1 MDTYEPQL
9 SRSSE
14 LNEQIAR
21 EIFDILGEDGPV
33 LIILDR
39 EGNRWLSDSGK
50 FSELSISDSFLKELC
65 SKIDDG
71 AEPVVTQMND
81 IGIVAAEMAT
91 EEIRCGYVV
100 MALPQYNIESTM
112 INFGLI
118 ELLLNQVGLIAR
130 LIEKKEQTSELQM
143 KQLSMYNHSN
153 LASS

>member
-1 MDTYEPQL
+1 MDTYESQL
-9 SRSSE
+9 SRSSA

-33 LIILDR
+33 VIIMDR
-39 EGNRWLSDSGK
+39 EGNHHLSDSAR
-50 FSELSISDSFLKELC
+50 FSELGISDSFLKELC

-81 IGIVAAEMAT
+81 IGVVAAELAV
-91 EEIRCGYVV
+91 EETHCGYVV

-118 ELLLNQVGLIAR
+118 ELLLNQIGLIAK
-130 LIEKKEQTSELQM
+130 LIGKSERAYELQM

-153 LASS
+153 KASS

>member
-1 MDTYEPQL
+1 MDTYESQL
-9 SRSSE
+9 SRSSA

-39 EGNRWLSDSGK
+39 EGNRWLSDSAK

-81 IGIVAAEMAT
+81 IGVVAAELAT
-91 EEIRCGYVV
+91 DEIHCGYVV

-118 ELLLNQVGLIAR
+118 EMLLNQIGLIAR
-130 LIEKKEQTSELQM
+130 LIDKTERAYELQM
-143 KQLSMYNHSN
+143 KQLSLYNHSN
-153 LASS
+153 KASS

>member
-1 MDTYEPQL
+1 MDTYKSQL

-33 LIILDR
+33 LIIMDR
-39 EGNRWLSDSGK
+39 EGNHHLSDPVRV
-50 FSELSISDSFLKELC
+50 SELNISDTFLKELC

-71 AEPVVTQMND
+71 AEPIVTQMND
-81 IGIVAAEMAT
+81 VGIVAVELAT
-91 EEIRCGYVV
+91 EGTRYGYVV

-112 INFGLI
+112 INFSLV
-118 ELLLNQVGLIAR
+118 ELLLNQIGLIAE
-130 LIEKKEQTSELQM
+130 LIEKTERSYELQM
-143 KQLSMYNHSN
+143 KRLSMYNHSN

>member
-14 LNEQIAR
+14 LNGQIAR

-33 LIILDR
+33 VIIMDR
-39 EGNRWLSDSGK
+39 EGNHHLSDSTR

-81 IGIVAAEMAT
+81 IGLVAAELAT
-91 EEIRCGYVV
+91 EETHCGYVV

-118 ELLLNQVGLIAR
+118 ELLLNQIGLIAK
-130 LIEKKEQTSELQM
+130 LIEKTKWAYELQM
-143 KQLSMYNHSN
+143 KQLSVYNHSN
-153 LASS
+153 KASS

>member
-1 MDTYEPQL
+1 MDTYESQL
-9 SRSSE
+9 SRSSA

-39 EGNRWLSDSGK
+39 EGNRWLSDSAK

-71 AEPVVTQMND
+71 AEPVVTQLND
-81 IGIVAAEMAT
+81 IGIVAVELAT
-91 EEIRCGYVV
+91 EETHCGYVV

>member
-1 MDTYEPQL
+1 MDTYESQL
-9 SRSSE
+9 SRNSE

-33 LIILDR
+33 VIIMDR
-39 EGNRWLSDSGK
+39 EGNHHLSDSAR

-81 IGIVAAEMAT
+81 IGIVAAELAA
-91 EEIRCGYVV
+91 EETHCGYVV

-118 ELLLNQVGLIAR
+118 ELLLNQIGLIAK
-130 LIEKKEQTSELQM
+130 LIEKTERAYELQM

-153 LASS
+153 KASS

>member
-9 SRSSE
+9 PQRSE

-33 LIILDR
+33 LIIMDR
-39 EGNRWLSDSGK
+39 EGNHHPSDPVR
-50 FSELSISDSFLKELC
+50 FSELSISDSFLRELC

-81 IGIVAAEMAT
+81 VGIVAAELAT
-91 EEIRCGYVV
+91 EETRCGYVV

-112 INFGLI
+112 INFGLV
-118 ELLLNQVGLIAR
+118 ELLLNQIGLIAA
-130 LIEKKEQTSELQM
+130 LIEKRERASELQM
-143 KQLSMYNHSN
+143 RQLSMYNNSN

>member
-39 EGNRWLSDSGK
+39 EGNRWLSDSAK

-71 AEPVVTQMND
+71 AEPVVTQLND
-81 IGIVAAEMAT
+81 IGIVAVDLAI
-91 EEIRCGYVV
+91 EETHCGYVV

-118 ELLLNQVGLIAR
+118 ELLLNQFRLIAR
-130 LIEKKEQTSELQM
+130 LIEKKELTSELQM
-143 KQLSMYNHSN
+143 KQLSMYNQSN

>member
-1 MDTYEPQL
+1 MDTYESQL
-9 SRSSE
+9 SRSNE

-33 LIILDR
+33 VIIMDR
-39 EGNRWLSDSGK
+39 EGNRWLSDSAR
-50 FSELSISDSFLKELC
+50 FSDLSISDSFLKELC

-81 IGIVAAEMAT
+81 VGVVAAELAT
-91 EEIRCGYVV
+91 EETHCGYVV

-112 INFGLI
+112 INFGLV
-118 ELLLNQVGLIAR
+118 EMLLNQIGLIAK
-130 LIEKKEQTSELQM
+130 LIEKTERAYELQM

-153 LASS
+153 KASS

>member
-1 MDTYEPQL
+1 MDTYESQL

-21 EIFDILGEDGPV
+21 EIFNILGEDGPV
-33 LIILDR
+33 VIIMDR
-39 EGNRWLSDSGK
+39 EHNRWLSDSAR
-50 FSELSISDSFLKELC
+50 FSDLSISDSFLRELC

-81 IGIVAAEMAT
+81 VGVVAAELAT
-91 EEIRCGYVV
+91 EETHCGYVV

-118 ELLLNQVGLIAR
+118 EMLLNQIGLIAK
-130 LIEKKEQTSELQM
+130 LIEKAGRAYELQM

-153 LASS
+153 KASS

>member
-9 SRSSE
+9 SRRSE

-21 EIFDILGEDGPV
+21 EIFGILGEDGPV
-33 LIILDR
+33 LIIMDR
-39 EGNRWLSDSGK
+39 EGNHYLSNPAR

-81 IGIVAAEMAT
+81 VGIVATELVT
-91 EEIRCGYVV
+91 EETHCGYVV

-112 INFGLI
+112 INFGLV
-118 ELLLNQVGLIAR
+118 ELLLNQIGLIAA
-130 LIEKKEQTSELQM
+130 LIEKTERASELQM

-153 LASS
+153 KASS